1 MSSEWTDPGAPEQ
14 EQVTKQIWQ
23 DQDFDDDLLSDQQ
36 PDVSYPGAP
45 AQVLEEQEETE
56 DDDLDEAYTSKLESF
71 LMLGRQVSPLVAP
84 LLFGGL
90 TFLLTFLPVLQ
101 GRAYLSPVG
110 LLPVVLVL
118 VAIAFIYSI
127 MLYYAGA
134 NNVLWSLAMIGGFL
148 LFVLAGCFTVFGP
161 LASLILLIGFCLL
174 AFLLVR
180 LYFHPVPEGEAHIV
194 YSVGKYSRTLF
205 PGPNFRLPWESV
217 VEKLDTREVHW
228 SCPPQTMHISR
239 TEDVYLAATIAYQLL
254 PEDAHLVIIQVHNW
268 QETLHKLFVATIQ
281 AVVSN
286 FTPNDFMAW
295 SQDAHTQL
303 VADFSSRWDEVNSEL
318 VQRMQDHV
326 ASWGVQ
332 INWVRIHD
340 VTVTPRLPNIV
351 DLDTME
357 TPPIV
362 EQKEKPAGAR
372 VSQKPAP
379 VSPEQ
384 APPAPVQP
392 MPQAGAARPAATPPV
407 RKIPRQD
414 VLERTYEAVRQG
426 NITDPETIR
435 GIAARFEA
443 IAHDP
448 EASKAINFDAGR
460 AAQTLYQRAELL
472 SSQQQSPQ
480 PEAKTFSG
488 YSDKTQQHPWP
499 PHRST
504 DD

>member
-23 DQDFDDDLLSDQQ
+23 DQDFDDDLLPDQQ
-36 PDVSYPGAP
+36 PDVSYPDP
-45 AQVLEEQEETE
+45 AAHVLEEQEEAE

-71 LMLGRQVSPLVAP
+71 LMLGRQVSPLVVP

-118 VAIAFIYSI
+118 VAIALIYSI

-134 NNVLWSLAMIGGFL
+134 NNVFWSLAMIGGFL
-148 LFVLAGCFTVFGP
+148 LFVLAGCFIVFGP
-161 LASLILLIGFCLL
+161 LAGLILLIAFCLL
-174 AFLLVR
+174 AFLLLR

-228 SCPPQTMHISR
+228 SCPPQTVHISR

-268 QETLHKLFVATIQ
+268 QETLHRLFVATIQ

-295 SQDAHTQL
+295 SQDVHTQ
-303 VADFSSRWDEVNSEL
+303 VMADFSSRWDEVNSEL

-326 ASWGVQ
+326 AAWGVQ

-340 VTVTPRLPNIV
+340 VTVMPLISKLV
-351 DLDTME
+351 DADTMV
-357 TPPIV
+357 TPPIA
-362 EQKEKPAGAR
+362 EHEEKQAGTR
-372 VSQKPAP
+372 VSQKQT
-379 VSPEQ
+379 Q
-384 APPAPVQP
+384 APPEKAPPAQP
-392 MPQAGAARPAATPPV
+392 IPQAGAAVSPSTPPPV

-414 VLERTYEAVRQG
+414 VLEKTYEAVRQG

-472 SSQQQSPQ
+472 SSQQQSQQ

-499 PHRST
+499 PH
-504 DD
+504 